1 MNYKRYFIS
10 VIVLALLG
18 CDSPEQNIEEKRCVV
33 AMPSGNSWTD
43 EDVEKLTEYIHP
55 PIGGIEERRA
65 LFFDVLTAHS
75 LVEGELATYE
85 PKESLGH
92 YRQLLADYHFN
103 RTFEEGTTLALE
115 AFSEHRDE
123 LELSADKC

>member
-1 MNYKRYFIS
+1 MNHKKFLMIW
-10 VIVLALLG
+10 IMLALSG
-18 CDSPEQNIEEKRCVV
+18 CESPIQAEEQRCVV

-43 EDVEKLTEYIHP
+43 EDVEKLMEYIHP
-55 PIGGIEERRA
+55 PMGGIEERRA